1 MCLDLERTKQKS
13 QRRKLD
19 SARVVLERVKVCSS
33 ILVKGFSGK
42 TTKDALCL
50 YFENTKRSA
59 GGPVEKVDLKSGDKH
74 AVVHFADPKGK
85 QLPLNHV
92 TPWARSRVISNSIL
106 ALNSHTC
113 VKWQYHFV
121 FIISSK

>member
-13 QRRKLD
+13 QRRQLD
-19 SARVVLERVKVCSS
+19 SARVVLERVEVCSS

-59 GGPVEKVDLKSGDKH
+59 GGTVEKVDLKSGDKH
-74 AVVHFADPKGK
+74 AVVHFSDPKGK
-85 QLPLNHV
+85 QLQIASRRGLEVSGHLQFNSCSQQSHV
-92 TPWARSRVISNSIL
+92 REVAVP
-106 ALNSHTC
+106 
-113 VKWQYHFV
+113 FV
-121 FIISSK
+121 FILSSK